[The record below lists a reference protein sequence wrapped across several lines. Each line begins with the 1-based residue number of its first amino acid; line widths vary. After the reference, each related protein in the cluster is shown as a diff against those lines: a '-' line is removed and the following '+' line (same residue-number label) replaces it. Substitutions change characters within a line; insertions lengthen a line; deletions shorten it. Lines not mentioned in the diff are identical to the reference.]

1 MWFFF
6 NFIAAAALT
15 IVQIAFLSHL
25 PPPFPDISLPVV
37 AITLAVVAEAPLA
50 AAVWALTAG
59 SIEGLHGLFGFGPDI
74 VALFLALAAEHAL
87 SIRFLANRSRLATFL
102 LAAAGSVVVF
112 AVFLVG
118 DGLRILSGYT
128 PYLIAQDA
136 EPFLAFL
143 LGAAANGLL
152 AVGLAAVA
160 SAVRR
165 RLHGT
170 FLYA

>member
-6 NFIAAAALT
+6 NLMAAAALT
-15 IVQIAFLSHL
+15 ILQIAFFSHL
-25 PPPFPDISLPVV
+25 PPPFPDISIPIV

-59 SIEGLHGLFGFGPDI
+59 TLEGLHGLFGFGPDI

-87 SIRFLANRSRLATFL
+87 SIRFLANRSRLAIFL
-102 LAAAGSVVVF
+102 LAAAGSTVVF
-112 AVFLVG
+112 AVFLIG

-136 EPFLAFL
+136 EPFVAFL
-143 LGAAANGLL
+143 LGAVVNGLL
-152 AVGLAAVA
+152 AVGLSTLA

-165 RLHGT
+165 RLRGT